1 MKYGIMQCWSD
12 FNKGDLAIIESTIQG
27 IRATD
32 TDAAIHAISCF
43 DFDDERFSTDHVFLK
58 KSVDTLNPAIFGLLK
73 LKLFGVVYSSTMAK
87 LIAFCLLSFRIGAVW
102 ILPPKYW
109 HSFLNSRE
117 IETLKVI
124 ESCDV
129 LISKGGSFLDC
140 TSSIRDRVGLF
151 RVLFFF
157 LMIKKMGKR
166 YYILGQSI
174 GPVYGKWL
182 RKILNRVL
190 KDAESVFLRETICL
204 KEYPYIVIPA
214 SKIGFSNDSAFLLS
228 PSKELAVVFN
238 REELNVGIT
247 LRSIENDPESYF
259 LVMCTA
265 ISYLVEKH
273 NAKIT
278 IFPQVSM
285 KTDTDARVARD
296 IIAAQP
302 DRIVK
307 NIVILGGNYSP
318 SELKR
323 MYGEMDLFIGTRLHS
338 TIFAIGMGVP
348 SIGLVYQGIKAQGIF
363 ENIGIADMIV
373 KDLRTTDEMIKKID
387 YVLSDLDQYSKM
399 CLNGAEL
406 AKSQTMKAIESIVC
420 ETRASLVDKSR

>member
-1 MKYGIMQCWSD
+1 
-12 FNKGDLAIIESTIQG
+12 
-27 IRATD
+27 
-32 TDAAIHAISCF
+32 
-43 DFDDERFSTDHVFLK
+43 
-58 KSVDTLNPAIFGLLK
+58 
-73 LKLFGVVYSSTMAK
+73 
-87 LIAFCLLSFRIGAVW
+87 
-102 ILPPKYW
+102 
-109 HSFLNSRE
+109 
-117 IETLKVI
+117 
-124 ESCDV
+124 
-129 LISKGGSFLDC
+129 
-140 TSSIRDRVGLF
+140 
-151 RVLFFF
+151 
-157 LMIKKMGKR
+157 
-166 YYILGQSI
+166 
-174 GPVYGKWL
+174 
-182 RKILNRVL
+182 
-190 KDAESVFLRETICL
+190 
-204 KEYPYIVIPA
+204 
-214 SKIGFSNDSAFLLS
+214 
-228 PSKELAVVFN
+228 
-238 REELNVGIT
+238 
-247 LRSIENDPESYF
+247 
-259 LVMCTA
+259 MCTA

-348 SIGLVYQGIKAQGIF
+348 SIGLVYQGTKAQGIF